1 MRDEGRQPQ
10 PKSNEDE
17 SEDAQLNFND
27 KKFLNFFCFFLKIPE
42 EEDFADG
49 AKEMKV

>member
-1 MRDEGRQPQ
+1 MRDEGRQPE

-17 SEDAQLNFND
+17 SEDAQLNFSD
-27 KKFLNFFCFFLKIPE
+27 RKFLNFIFLKIPE